1 MVTKIQTNKKF
12 SHDKIDIGYSD
23 LDAETTNNGRTYT
36 TPDGKRYPSIT
47 TVLSILTEDVI
58 RAWKERVGEEQ
69 AEIVS
74 GKAVRRGTKV
84 HSIVEKY
91 LNNEDTS
98 GFLPHIRQSLDN
110 LKPVLDESIGTVFGL
125 EVPLYSHHLKV
136 AGRCD
141 CIAQFNGVPS
151 IIDFKTSRYIKKKEK
166 ISNYFAQGAAY
177 SIMLEERVG
186 LIAPNIVI
194 IMDVDHEKPVVFV
207 EHRDNYTKLLHD
219 TIDEYRKR
227 RMFGHCN

>member
-1 MVTKIQTNKKF
+1 MVKIRNKF

-177 SIMLEERVG
+177 SIMWEERTG
-186 LIAPNIVI
+186 LTAPNIVI
-194 IMDVDHEKPVVFV
+194 IMDVDHEKPSVFV
-207 EHRDNYTKLLHD
+207 EHRDNWTELLHN
-219 TIDEYRKR
+219 TIKEYRTRK
-227 RMFGHCN
+227 MFGH

>member
-1 MVTKIQTNKKF
+1 MVKIRNKF

-91 LNNEDTS
+91 LNNEDIT

-110 LKPVLDESIGTVFGL
+110 LKPVLDENIGTVFGL

-151 IIDFKTSRYIKKKEK
+151 IIDFKTSKYIKKKEK
-166 ISNYFAQGAAY
+166 ISNYFAQGVAY

-194 IMDVDHEKPVVFV
+194 VMDVDHEEPVVFV

-227 RMFGHCN
+227 RMFGHCS

>member
-1 MVTKIQTNKKF
+1 MIKRFRHEKISLEYN
-12 SHDKIDIGYSD
+12 D
-23 LDAETTNNGRTYT
+23 LDSETNDNGRTYT

-47 TVLSILTEDVI
+47 TILNILSEDAI
-58 RAWKERVGEEQ
+58 RAWKKRIGIEQ

-74 GKAVRRGTKV
+74 GKAIRRGTKV
-84 HSIVEKY
+84 HSAVEKY
-91 LNNEDTS
+91 LNNEDTK

-110 LKPVLDESIGTVFGL
+110 LRSVLDESIGNIFGL
-125 EVPLYSHHLKV
+125 EVPLFSHHLQV

-151 IIDFKTSRYIKKKEK
+151 IIDFKTSRYIKKKEN
-166 ISNYFAQGAAY
+166 ISSSFAQGAAY
-177 SIMLEERVG
+177 SIMLEERAG

-194 IMDVDHEKPVVFV
+194 IMDVDHEKPVVYV

-227 RMFGHCN
+227 RMFGNCS

>member
-91 LNNEDTS
+91 LNNQDTS

-177 SIMLEERVG
+177 SIMWEERTG
-186 LIAPNIVI
+186 LVAPNIVI
-194 IMDVDHEKPVVFV
+194 IMDVDHEKPLVFV
-207 EHRDNYTKLLHD
+207 EHRDNWTKLLTE
-219 TIDEYRKR
+219 TIEEYKKRKL
-227 RMFGHCN
+227 FGH

>member
-1 MVTKIQTNKKF
+1 MAKIRNKF

-91 LNNEDTS
+91 LNNEDIT

-177 SIMLEERVG
+177 CIMLEERVG

-207 EHRDNYTKLLHD
+207 EHRDNYTKLLHN

-227 RMFGHCN
+227 RMFGHCS

>member
-1 MVTKIQTNKKF
+1 MVKIRNKF

-91 LNNEDTS
+91 LNNEDIT

-177 SIMLEERVG
+177 SIMWEERTG
-186 LIAPNIVI
+186 LVAPNIVI
-194 IMDVDHEKPVVFV
+194 IMDVDHEKPLVFI
-207 EHRDNYTKLLHD
+207 EHRDNWTKLLTE
-219 TIDEYRKR
+219 TIEEYKKRK
-227 RMFGHCN
+227 MFGH

>member
-1 MVTKIQTNKKF
+1 MVNKIQTNKKF

-177 SIMLEERVG
+177 SIMWEERTGMVV
-186 LIAPNIVI
+186 PNIVI
-194 IMDVDHEKPVVFV
+194 IMDVDHEKPSVFV
-207 EHRDNYTKLLHD
+207 EHRDNWTDLLHN

-227 RMFGHCN
+227 KMFGH